1 MRYIC
6 MICGYVYD
14 DAKEKVPFESL
25 PASWKCPLCGA
36 AKSDFKPEAIPEAKP
51 AAKMEPASKSAIIN
65 PDSHPVKMEPA
76 SQPTKAAPAP
86 ASTKAAPPPTAQ
98 IDTPAHKDSDLKKL
112 SPGQLSA
119 LCSNLARGCEK
130 QYKPEEAGLFRELAD
145 YFASVTPAINDA
157 SVENIAAL
165 LWSDIDNY
173 SGLRA
178 ASDEASDRGA
188 ARVCVWGER
197 VTRMLSSL
205 VIRYLNE
212 GEALLAD
219 TNVWVCTVCGFVYIG
234 DEAPELCPV
243 CKVPAW
249 KFEKI
254 EGGK

>member
-14 DAKEKVPFESL
+14 DAKEKVPFELL
-25 PASWKCPLCGA
+25 PATWKCPLCGA
-36 AKSDFKPEAIPEAKP
+36 AKSDFKPETIPEAKP
-51 AAKMEPASKSAIIN
+51 AAK
-65 PDSHPVKMEPA
+65 VEPA
-76 SQPTKAAPAP
+76 SQPTKADP
-86 ASTKAAPPPTAQ
+86 ASTPTKASTPPTAQ
-98 IDTPAHKDSDLKKL
+98 IDAPAHKDSDLKKL

-145 YFASVTPAINDA
+145 YFASVTPAIDDA

-173 SGLRA
+173 RGLRSA
-178 ASDEASDRGA
+178 ADEASDRGA

-219 TNVWVCTVCGFVYIG
+219 TNIWVCTVCGFVFIG

>member
-51 AAKMEPASKSAIIN
+51 AVKVEPALQ
-65 PDSHPVKMEPA
+65 PA
-76 SQPTKAAPAP
+76 KA
-86 ASTKAAPPPTAQ
+86 TLPPTSI
-98 IDTPAHKDSDLKKL
+98 IDAPVAEGSDLKKL

-145 YFASVTPAINDA
+145 YFASVTPAIDDA

-178 ASDEASDRGA
+178 AADEASDRGA

-234 DEAPELCPV
+234 DDAPELCPV

>member
-36 AKSDFKPEAIPEAKP
+36 TKSDFKPEAIPEAKP
-51 AAKMEPASKSAIIN
+51 AAKMEPT
-65 PDSHPVKMEPA
+65 
-76 SQPTKAAPAP
+76 SQPAKAATP
-86 ASTKAAPPPTAQ
+86 STAQ
-98 IDTPAHKDSDLKKL
+98 IDAPVTEDSDLKKL

-145 YFASVTPAINDA
+145 YFASVTPAIDDA

-178 ASDEASDRGA
+178 AADEASDRGA

-219 TNVWVCTVCGFVYIG
+219 TNIWVCTVCGFVYIG
-234 DEAPELCPV
+234 DDAPELCPV

-254 EGGK
+254 EGGNK